1 MFIGFY
7 WGGWITGGTDDA
19 LTSLVKVDMFDAH
32 ILPTAMTVPSKNLD
46 LRRIGFQ
53 QPSRG

>member
-1 MFIGFY
+1 MVIGFY
-7 WGGWITGGTDDA
+7 WGGWITGGADA
-19 LTSLVKVDMFDAH
+19 LTSLVKVDMFDTH
-32 ILPTAMTVPSKNLD
+32 ILPTAMSLPSKNLD